1 MILEITPEQVAQLN
15 DTDLRTLV
23 AYLCEREVTDHGHAA
38 AAVTWG
44 GHQNAPDGG
53 IDVRV
58 SLPAG
63 SQISGYVPRPAT
75 GFQVKAQTMPA
86 GKIKNEN
93 GPKRRSP
100 CKH

>member
-1 MILEITPEQVAQLN
+1 MILEISPEQIEQLN

-23 AYLCEREVTDHGHAA
+23 AYLCEREVVTHGHAA
-38 AAVTWG
+38 GTITWG

-58 SLPAG
+58 SLTAG
-63 SQISGYVPRPAT
+63 SQISGYIPKPAT

-86 GKIKNEN
+86 SKIKDEM
-93 GPKRRSP
+93 SP
-100 CKH
+100 DGALLA